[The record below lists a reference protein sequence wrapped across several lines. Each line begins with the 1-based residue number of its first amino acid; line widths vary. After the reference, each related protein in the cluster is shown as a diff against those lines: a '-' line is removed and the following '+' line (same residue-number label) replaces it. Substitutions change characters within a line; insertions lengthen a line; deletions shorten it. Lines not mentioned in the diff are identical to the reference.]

1 MNTTFKE
8 RLSDSPYVDRIGR
21 FQAEAAYSQSCRA
34 NRLWNMLLVKHQ
46 GKVSL
51 SVWGPM
57 TQSGMMNYPEGA
69 EFLYIAF
76 KLGSFMPRLP
86 VGNLADTGI
95 ILPDATSQSFW
106 LDSAEWEYP
115 DYENADTFV
124 DWLVRDGV
132 LVYEPV
138 VDAVL
143 HDQPQELS
151 SRTVRHRFLR
161 ATGIT
166 HSYLRQLER
175 AEQAATLLA
184 NGMSILDTV
193 TQAGYA
199 DQPHLTRSLKRFIG
213 QTPAQIA
220 HLRQAE

>member
-1 MNTTFKE
+1 MNTNVAE
-8 RLSDSPYVDRIGR
+8 RLSDSPHVERIGWFR
-21 FQAEAAYSQSCRA
+21 ADEAYAQSCRA
-34 NRLWNMLLVKHQ
+34 NHLWNMLLVKHM

-57 TQSGMMNYPEGA
+57 TQFGMMNYPEGA

-76 KLGSFMPRLP
+76 KLGSFMPRFP

-106 LDSAEWEYP
+106 LDSSAWQYP
-115 DYENADTFV
+115 SYENADTFV
-124 DWLVRDGV
+124 DRLVRDG
-132 LVYEPV
+132 LLMHEPI

-143 HDQPQELS
+143 HNHPPELP
-151 SRTVRHRFLR
+151 SRTIRHRFLR
-161 ATGIT
+161 ATGVT
-166 HSYLRQLER
+166 HSYIRQLER
-175 AEQAATLLA
+175 AQQAADLLA
-184 NGMSILDTV
+184 HGTAILDTV
-193 TQAGYA
+193 AQAGYA

-220 HLRQAE
+220 RLS